1 MPIKLKKE
9 TRAQAPPKPGKS
21 QGGKRGGVKYWL
33 VTYGCTLNQSDSLAM
48 KAVLSQNGC
57 AEAASEKDAD
67 VIIINSCTVKEATE
81 NKIAYQ
87 LRRYSGMKKP
97 IVLAG
102 CMSVNE
108 GLIFRNAPRAS
119 IVGTSAVGRIYDAV
133 ESALAHSKEIFTGFS
148 PKDALPHERK
158 GPIAKIAIAEGCL
171 SACTFCQTRL
181 ARGKLYS
188 YPIDSVVL
196 EAKRWLE
203 QGAIE
208 LQLTGQDTGAYGA
221 EIRTNVAKLLEAVC
235 AIDGDFKVRLGMA
248 NPEHVAKH
256 LPEILKAFENPKMY
270 KFMHLPVQAGSNRV
284 LKAMKRDYTVEG
296 FEALVKALR
305 AKYPGMSIATDII
318 VGFPTETEEEFEE
331 TLALLRRVR
340 FDVVNVS
347 KFSPR
352 PFTKAKEMRQVPKD
366 AIKRRAE
373 ICSALCHEIT
383 FSINSGFVGA
393 KAGMVVTER
402 QRTMT
407 GRDGNYRTIALPA
420 GSPARIGD
428 RLDVLVTEAR
438 ATCLIG
444 RPVGAGKPKK

>member
-9 TRAQAPPKPGKS
+9 ILARPLPKSGKPPR
-21 QGGKRGGVKYWL
+21 GGKGKGVKYWL

-57 AEAASEKDAD
+57 SEARSEKDAD

-108 GLIFRNAPRAS
+108 GLVFKNAPAAS
-119 IVGTSAVGRIYDAV
+119 IVGTSAVGRIYDA
-133 ESALAHSKEIFTGFS
+133 HSKEVFSGFS
-148 PKDALPHERK
+148 PKDSLPRERK

-188 YPIDSVVL
+188 YPIESIVL

-221 EIRTNVAKLLEAVC
+221 EIKTNV
-235 AIDGDFKVRLGMA
+235 
-248 NPEHVAKH
+248 
-256 LPEILKAFENPKMY
+256 
-270 KFMHLPVQAGSNRV
+270 
-284 LKAMKRDYTVEG
+284 
-296 FEALVKALR
+296 
-305 AKYPGMSIATDII
+305 
-318 VGFPTETEEEFEE
+318 
-331 TLALLRRVR
+331 
-340 FDVVNVS
+340 
-347 KFSPR
+347 
-352 PFTKAKEMRQVPKD
+352 
-366 AIKRRAE
+366 
-373 ICSALCHEIT
+373 
-383 FSINSGFVGA
+383 
-393 KAGMVVTER
+393 
-402 QRTMT
+402 
-407 GRDGNYRTIALPA
+407 
-420 GSPARIGD
+420 
-428 RLDVLVTEAR
+428 
-438 ATCLIG
+438 
-444 RPVGAGKPKK
+444 